1 MKYVFMSYHQNAGQN
16 HDMMIV
22 ERNPVKCGTI
32 QISGNFC
39 DENSIVV

>member
-16 HDMMIV
+16 NDMMIV
-22 ERNPVKCGTI
+22 KRNPVICYTV

-39 DENSIVV
+39 EENSIVV